1 MKSALYEVLA
11 GEDTPDAGEYEW
23 GTTITPAYFPK
34 DSGRYFDREISIVEW
49 LRQYTEVEEESYV
62 RGFLGRML
70 FSGEESLKKVTVLSG
85 GEKVR
90 CMLAK
95 LMLTGP
101 NALIMDEPTNHLDLE
116 SITALNDALI
126 AFKGTVLFTSHDHE
140 FVNTVASRIIEF
152 TPTGIIDR
160 TMPFDEYLASDDVK
174 AQRDQAYHGHH
185 VVEI

>member
-1 MKSALYEVLA
+1 
-11 GEDTPDAGEYEW
+11 
-23 GTTITPAYFPK
+23 
-34 DSGRYFDREISIVEW
+34 
-49 LRQYTEVEEESYV
+49 
-62 RGFLGRML
+62 
-70 FSGEESLKKVTVLSG
+70 
-85 GEKVR
+85 VR

-126 AFKGTVLFTSHDHE
+126 AFKGSILFTSHDHE
-140 FVNTVASRIIEF
+140 FVNTVANRIIEF

-160 TMPFDEYLASDDVK
+160 TIPFDEYLASPDVK
-174 AQRDQAYHGHH
+174 EQRDAAYHGHH